1 MKFKVYA
8 LLSNFTA
15 FVPKY
20 FLKYYRYTSK
30 SSQYFM
36 KIYNL
41 FEYLLSEVY
50 FKTSNV
56 LRFIVLLTHICV
68 GIREFLQMCQNN
80 GIDSIQSVSIAQ
92 YLILMFVII
101 KFTFQ
106 CTCTCFRKIQ
116 LGRE

>member
-41 FEYLLSEVY
+41 FEYLLSEV
-50 FKTSNV
+50 
-56 LRFIVLLTHICV
+56 
-68 GIREFLQMCQNN
+68 
-80 GIDSIQSVSIAQ
+80 
-92 YLILMFVII
+92 
-101 KFTFQ
+101 
-106 CTCTCFRKIQ
+106 
-116 LGRE
+116 